1 MKKWIKR
8 EDLMLQEQLIAGL
21 FAMRDHVATHVLTRL
36 VPAFFPSGARDACT
50 DHNPVIARI
59 NR

>member
-1 MKKWIKR
+1 
-8 EDLMLQEQLIAGL
+8 MLQEQLIAGL